1 MFRSLNGIKAQ
12 YHYLS
17 LLAVSEFDEWK
28 VLVYGPGVTI
38 HGTRQFGEAKAKQH
52 AMEIAGKYLHE
63 EKHEDLPALPELE
76 WTPTGP
82 SDWLTWRA

>member
-1 MFRSLNGIKAQ
+1 
-12 YHYLS
+12 
-17 LLAVSEFDEWK
+17 
-28 VLVYGPGVTI
+28 VTI